1 MYVCEELNF
10 QFTMDEVRSVISIN
24 TNLASINAIRKTEGS
39 TVSIQT
45 SMQRLS
51 SGLRI
56 NSAGDDAAGMAI
68 SSRFTSQIRGMDQ
81 AYRNINDGVSMAKT
95 VEGALGEVSGMLH
108 RMRELSIQAAN
119 STLSSSDRRASQ
131 NEVNQLVSEVERIA
145 STTAFNNV
153 KVFGDD
159 RGSAILVD
167 AEGAPS
173 GDNVIT
179 SSDPLRAEKE
189 QILENL
195 QRSWLQQSE
204 GIISEY
210 FGINAPNVELEVFL
224 DDEIS
229 FATAYVSGSAG
240 SENTTL
246 VNLQLHIDVEEL
258 ISIGTEWPS
267 ELDQLVA
274 HEMTHAVMDAT
285 MNVVD
290 FDKWFM
296 EGTAEFLPG
305 GDNRLAGVLAGA
317 VGEGAAKTTA
327 DIAANIANITGDS
340 FSGSHFDYATAYSAV
355 SFLHD
360 SLINNE
366 GMAGGVKDMMAYL
379 TADSTR
385 TLDDF
390 FTDQT
395 SYANRAA
402 FVTDF
407 QTNGAAFLDARV
419 AAGELANADTGA
431 IGGADADGGVR
442 ITSSTGTIPDIDSFT
457 TDPLAGFVEIYPT
470 FSKQKLLL
478 SSSLQISF
486 QVGSESG
493 HTIDTSLR
501 SVHASSLGIDD
512 IDLVDNAQ
520 KAIGKLDLAMD
531 AINSERARLGA
542 IQNRMESA
550 SEVALVISENASIS
564 RSRIMDTDYAMEMA
578 TFTKTQIIQQAG
590 ISIIAQA
597 NSIPQ
602 LALSLLS

>member
-1 MYVCEELNF
+1 
-10 QFTMDEVRSVISIN
+10 
-24 TNLASINAIRKTEGS
+24 
-39 TVSIQT
+39 
-45 SMQRLS
+45 
-51 SGLRI
+51 
-56 NSAGDDAAGMAI
+56 
-68 SSRFTSQIRGMDQ
+68 MDQ

-119 STLSSSDRRASQ
+119 ATLSSSDRHASQ
-131 NEVNQLVSEVERIA
+131 NEVNQLVSEIERIA

-159 RGSAILVD
+159 SGSAILVD

-195 QRSWLQQSE
+195 QRSWLEQSE
-204 GIISEY
+204 NIISEY
-210 FGINAPNVELEVFL
+210 FGLDAPNVQLEVFL
-224 DDEIS
+224 DDEIG
-229 FATAYVSGSAG
+229 FATAYVSGNAG
-240 SENTTL
+240 PENTTL
-246 VNLQLHIDVEEL
+246 INLELHIDTEEL
-258 ISIGTEWPS
+258 IGIGLDWPS
-267 ELDQLVA
+267 TLDQLVA

-317 VGEGAAKTTA
+317 VGEGGPVTTA
-327 DIAANIANITGDS
+327 NLVANVSNILAGN
-340 FSGSHFDYATAYSAV
+340 FSGSHLDYATAYTAV
-355 SFLHD
+355 TYLHD
-360 SLINNE
+360 DLINNQ

-379 TADSTR
+379 SADTTR

-390 FTDQT
+390 FATT
-395 SYANRAA
+395 AHTNRAG
-402 FVTDF
+402 FVADF
-407 QTNGAAFLDARV
+407 QANGAAFLDQRIAD
-419 AAGELANADTGA
+419 GELANADTGA
-431 IGGADADGGVR
+431 IGGLDADGGAR
-442 ITSSTGTIPDIDSFT
+442 ITSSVGTIPDIDNLT

-478 SSSLQISF
+478 STSLQLSF
-486 QVGSESG
+486 QVGAESG
-493 HTIDTSLR
+493 QTIDASLR
-501 SVHASSLGIDD
+501 SVHTSSLGIDD

-550 SEVALVISENASIS
+550 AEVALVVSENASIS
-564 RSRIMDTDYAMEMA
+564 RSRIMDADYAMEMA

-590 ISIIAQA
+590 ISVIGQA